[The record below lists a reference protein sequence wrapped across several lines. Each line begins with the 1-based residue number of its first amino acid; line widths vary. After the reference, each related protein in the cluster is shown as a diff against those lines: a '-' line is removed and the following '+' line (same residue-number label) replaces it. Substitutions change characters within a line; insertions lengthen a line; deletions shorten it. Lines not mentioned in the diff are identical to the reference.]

1 MLAPGPVYLL
11 MYLEL
16 AFGSNKLTIR

>member
-16 AFGSNKLTIR
+16 AFGSTKLTIR